1 MRYAI
6 SSQEEIWV
14 KVCYKFF
21 EKNDMT
27 YWYAGVSQEEAFH
40 QMMKFSNGTANPT
53 DLKRRIKKLYES
65 VGVKE

>member
-21 EKNDMT
+21 EQTDMT
-27 YWYAGVSQEEAFH
+27 YWYAGVSQEQAFN
-40 QMMKFSNGTANPT
+40 QMMKLSKGTANPT
-53 DLKRRIKKLYES
+53 DLKRRIKVLYES
-65 VGVKE
+65 IGIKE